1 MNLLNFNSNNK
12 SWKVYTNTLT
22 SIANDDL
29 LIKPNNT
36 NDLILEVSANNN
48 IILKRGDISY
58 SINTKF
64 DTIDT
69 SFNDVYS
76 KFTTI
81 DSSFNQVN
89 TKFFIIDASFNN
101 KLASIS
107 GSIVPLNDISY
118 NLGSDTKRW
127 ANAYIRDI
135 SVTNISASGNIVPL
149 FNLSGSLGVSDRTWL
164 NAYIRDLSGVVNING
179 QPYGSGTGTID
190 LTNVTSN
197 INPSINNNGSL
208 GIATRKW
215 GNAFIRD
222 LSVGSIEVSVNL
234 NPTSIMSGT
243 GGLSYANVSLGVINK
258 RWGNA
263 YIRDLSVNSIDVSVN
278 INPLNNNKGSLGTI
292 LKRWGNAYIRDLS
305 VSSIDV
311 TVNLNPLIT
320 NMGSLGIANNVWGNA
335 FIGTIN
341 ATSITISGSLLP
353 LSTLSLGTS
362 AVYTAANRHWGEVA
376 MGRTFISSA
385 STGNAWYENNGVGI
399 LILNTNP
406 SIAANQRAILF
417 TQSSFSS
424 VNSRAGIALEI
435 SGKYGWQISV
445 RQNTPDSGFVGTLF
459 FNSSSR
465 GTNATDAVR
474 FTGTGTMIFAGTLVP
489 SDDRL
494 KHNEIII
501 NNGLAIIDQLVPKFY
516 QKTLEMLD
524 ANYNGDLSGYTWFYE
539 AGLIAQELLQ
549 IKDISFVVQDG
560 DYYDSSNILIK
571 QPYIVNYTNVFI
583 YGLVA
588 IKELHAK
595 VKAQDSIIL
604 NLQATILN
612 QQTTINSLIA
622 EIEALEN
629 KI

>member
-64 DTIDT
+64 TSIDD

-81 DSSFNQVN
+81 DSSFIQVN

-107 GSIVPLNDISY
+107 GALIPLNDISY
-118 NLGSDTKRW
+118 NLGSETKTW

-149 FNLSGSLGVSDRTWL
+149 FNLSGGLGVSDRMWL

-179 QPYGSGTGTID
+179 QPYGSGSGTGTID
-190 LTNVTSN
+190 LTNVTTN
-197 INPSINNNGSL
+197 INPSIDNSGSL
-208 GIATRKW
+208 GIAGR
-215 GNAFIRD
+215 
-222 LSVGSIEVSVNL
+222 S
-234 NPTSIMSGT
+234 
-243 GGLSYANVSLGVINK
+243 
-258 RWGNA
+258 WGNA
-263 YIRDLSVNSIDVSVN
+263 YIRDLSVGSIDVSVNILPLLNLSGSLGLSNRLWGNAYIRDLSINSIDVSVN
-278 INPLNNNKGSLGTI
+278 INPLNNNQGSLGTT

-320 NMGSLGIANNVWGNA
+320 NTGSLGIANDVWGNA

-362 AVYTAANRHWGEVA
+362 AVYSAANRHWGEVA

-406 SIAANQRAILF
+406 TIAANQRAILF
-417 TQSSFSS
+417 THSSFSS

-445 RQNTPDSGFVGTLF
+445 RQNSANDSLF
-459 FNSSSR
+459 FNSSSS

-474 FTGTGTMIFAGTLVP
+474 FTGAGTMIFAGTLVP

-583 YGLVA
+583 YGLAA